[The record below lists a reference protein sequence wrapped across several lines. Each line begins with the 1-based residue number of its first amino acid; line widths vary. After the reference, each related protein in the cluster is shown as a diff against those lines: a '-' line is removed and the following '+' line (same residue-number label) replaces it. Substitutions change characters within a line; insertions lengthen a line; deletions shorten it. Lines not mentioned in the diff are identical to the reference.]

1 MVHDGVKPYP
11 CDHCEE
17 AFKCK
22 DSLITHI
29 KRFHE
34 GVEIPQKIKRSK
46 EPWSKDKDSER
57 VSCPTCEKSFC
68 NKQSLANHIIA
79 KHEKV
84 ISIRWIKWNQ
94 KLKTKNQNS
103 SCWCT

>member
-22 DSLITHI
+22 DSLITHL

-68 NKQSLANHIIA
+68 NKQSLANHIVA

-84 ISIRWIKWNQ
+84 IYVLFIG
-94 KLKTKNQNS
+94 
-103 SCWCT
+103 